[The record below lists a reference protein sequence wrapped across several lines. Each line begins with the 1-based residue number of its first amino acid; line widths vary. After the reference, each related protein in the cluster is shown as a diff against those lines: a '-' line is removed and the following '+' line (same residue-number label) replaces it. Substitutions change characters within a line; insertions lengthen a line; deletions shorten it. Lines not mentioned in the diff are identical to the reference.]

1 MIGMVDLKE
10 TTLIDFPGKIAATVF
25 TQGCNFN
32 CAYCH
37 NKMLIGQNIED
48 VIDLDSFREF
58 IQKRKN
64 FLEGIVFTGGEPLLY
79 NDLGK
84 VFKIIKSEGLG
95 VKLDTNGSQPKKLKD
110 LLDKD
115 LIDYVAM
122 DVKSDY
128 KNYESVIGREFDLSK
143 IENSIKII
151 SSSNIDYEFRTT
163 VIPEVTTIKT
173 VKTILEDI
181 LPEDVKKYAL
191 QRYQTVEGY
200 IQIEHTKEDWQEYI
214 DEFGKYDFVEFR
226 GNF

>member
-84 VFKIIKSEGLG
+84 VFKIIKSEGLD

>member
-10 TTLIDFPGKIAATVF
+10 TTLIDYPGKIAATVF

-48 VIDLDSFREF
+48 VIDLNSFREF

-79 NDLGK
+79 NDLKK
-84 VFKIIKSEGLG
+84 VFKIIKKEGLDI
-95 VKLDTNGSQPKKLKD
+95 KLDTNGSQPQKLKKLIDKD
-110 LLDKD
+110 LLDY
-115 LIDYVAM
+115 IAM
-122 DVKSDY
+122 DVKSDFN
-128 KNYESVIGREFDLSK
+128 NYESVIGRDFDLNK
-143 IENSIKII
+143 IKDSIEVI
-151 SSSNIDYEFRTT
+151 STLGIDYEFRTT
-163 VIPEVTTIKT
+163 VIPEVTTIET
-173 VKTILEDI
+173 VKTILDDI
-181 LPEDVKKYAL
+181 LPENTKKYAL
-191 QRYQTVEGY
+191 QRYQAVEGY

-214 DEFGKYDFVEFR
+214 DEFGKYDFIEFR

>member
-10 TTLIDFPGKIAATVF
+10 TTLIDYPGKIAATVF

-37 NKMLIGQNIED
+37 NRMLIGTSIED
-48 VIDLDSFREF
+48 IINLSEFRKF
-58 IQKRKN
+58 IHKRKN

-79 NDLGK
+79 SELDK
-84 VFKIIKSEGLG
+84 VFKIIKDENLDI
-95 VKLDTNGSQPKKLKD
+95 KLDTNGSQPDKLKR
-110 LLDKD
+110 LISEG
-115 LIDYVAM
+115 LIDYIAM
-122 DVKSDY
+122 DVKSDFD
-128 KNYESVIGREFDLSK
+128 NYESVIGKKINLSK
-143 IENSIKII
+143 IKNSIEFI
-151 SSSNIDYEFRTT
+151 STSGIDYEFRTT